1 MGRSRSQLRK
11 HRRSQGNRESRH
23 PCYPRRSLEV
33 TESLHRL
40 REHPLRPAGSSQRSS
55 DEASSEGSGIY
66 RHPFLIDG
74 LPRSSSLDEIS
85 AVSLSTSTSASQV
98 TMGDSIHQSL
108 SPSSVICTNQEDSA
122 RQTFNR
128 PLPLRPSVHG
138 REQLESDEITHPPSN
153 EEQMEDRLTYQSSPA
168 VVPSLG
174 NLNWLYN
181 DASLS
186 EMLSPR
192 SRYRHDPR
200 PDHITSDLSIY
211 HPSYQEVDQK
221 VKEIKDE
228 LALIC
233 EEGAK
238 QGNASWGELARTIR
252 TDRSPYVNKPIR
264 VGVVG
269 DIGQGKSYLI
279 GALLDDVEIVM
290 HVGPS
295 SRSHS

>member
-1 MGRSRSQLRK
+1 
-11 HRRSQGNRESRH
+11 
-23 PCYPRRSLEV
+23 
-33 TESLHRL
+33 
-40 REHPLRPAGSSQRSS
+40 
-55 DEASSEGSGIY
+55 
-66 RHPFLIDG
+66 
-74 LPRSSSLDEIS
+74 
-85 AVSLSTSTSASQV
+85 
-98 TMGDSIHQSL
+98 
-108 SPSSVICTNQEDSA
+108 
-122 RQTFNR
+122 
-128 PLPLRPSVHG
+128 
-138 REQLESDEITHPPSN
+138 
-153 EEQMEDRLTYQSSPA
+153 MEDRLTYQSSPA
-168 VVPSLG
+168 AVPSLG
-174 NLNWLYN
+174 NLKWLYN
-181 DASLS
+181 DAGLS

-221 VKEIKDE
+221 VKQIKNE

-238 QGNASWGELARTIR
+238 QGNTSWGELARTIR